1 MDFDDDEDDQN
12 IRQMDNNVPRA
23 SMSHIQNEMENREMH
38 DKYRGVQRVESMID
52 EEIEREDEFS
62 SFN

>member
-1 MDFDDDEDDQN
+1 
-12 IRQMDNNVPRA
+12 
-23 SMSHIQNEMENREMH
+23 MSHIQNEMENREMH

-62 SFN
+62 SFNQRDKREERDKKV